1 MNNKQKII
9 LVSAILIIAVL
20 LIVWSVSGCEIF
32 TKTQVLIEK
41 KDELFGATYKEW
53 QNKFVWGLDLTGA
66 ASAAV
71 VIICGFLIYNFRQKK
86 GSNNGKSL

>member
-9 LVSAILIIAVL
+9 LATAILIIAIL
-20 LIVWSVSGCEIF
+20 LIVWSVSGGEIF

-41 KDELFGATYKEW
+41 KDELFGTTYKQW

-71 VIICGFLIYNFRQKK
+71 VIISGFLIYRFKQKK
-86 GSNNGKSL
+86 GINDKSL

>member
-9 LVSAILIIAVL
+9 LATAILIIAIL
-20 LIVWSVSGCEIF
+20 LIAWSVSGGEIF

-41 KDELFGATYKEW
+41 KDELFGTTYKQW

-71 VIICGFLIYNFRQKK
+71 AIISGFLIYRFKQKK
-86 GSNNGKSL
+86 GINDKSL